1 MCPPRRTGERGWT
14 EVSVEV
20 LESDEFAVSRLEK
33 KNRVL
38 SLTRRRRERRK
49 TTTTTTTTTKKNPL
63 APSRTRRRWHA
74 VVVVTGISCKLPVT
88 ELHPPPVGEGRE
100 TRFQTPAAKT
110 KSVSLGRRGRGHPGV
125 RFPAPELRYGKHK
138 NCNEKRA
145 SSRQSVTCGKAVK
158 NVREKQCADA
168 ARRGSV
174 GSQTRARR
182 VERSVSHPVVP
193 ASIGP
198 RPRRPRGFERMPPS
212 FVVF

>member
-1 MCPPRRTGERGWT
+1 M
-14 EVSVEV
+14 EVSG
-20 LESDEFAVSRLEK
+20 SDEFAVSRLEK
-33 KNRVL
+33 KIESFSDSSAARA
-38 SLTRRRRERRK
+38 
-49 TTTTTTTTTKKNPL
+49 TKDDDDDDDDKK
-63 APSRTRRRWHA
+63 PSRAFPDPASLACSGCRHRDQLQITRYRTSSAAGRGGPRDA
-74 VVVVTGISCKLPVT
+74 FPNAG
-88 ELHPPPVGEGRE
+88 GEN
-100 TRFQTPAAKT
+100 

-145 SSRQSVTCGKAVK
+145 SSRQSVTCGNAVK
-158 NVREKQCADA
+158 NVREKPEKKKQCADA

-174 GSQTRARR
+174 GNQTRARR

-212 FVVF
+212 FVVFLPSFSWRQK